1 MSRLILTRIFLCAI
15 ASVVLYACTEQRSGS
30 IGVPLPKAYPRVA
43 LYDTIYR
50 DAGLPLGFQVNTG
63 AVISNAKQHESK
75 SENQWIDIT
84 YPAYGLTLHCTF
96 IPVDESTRAQVTAN
110 RLERMSLNI
119 GDSYAEQTDL
129 TSTNGCSTVIINTL
143 GRTLTPLQFLSIGEK
158 WIVSGAAKFVA
169 DSVTPDSV
177 HPLIEAVKTDIIH
190 AAKSL
195 R

>member
-1 MSRLILTRIFLCAI
+1 MSRLILTRIFLCTI
-15 ASVVLYACTEQRSGS
+15 ASVVLYACTEQESGS

-50 DAGLPLGFQVNTG
+50 DAGLPMDFQVNANT
-63 AVISNAKQHESK
+63 VISNTKHQESK
-75 SENQWIDIT
+75 SENQWIDIS

-96 IPVDESTRAQVTAN
+96 IPIDESTRDHVTAN

-119 GDSYAEQTDL
+119 GDSYAEQTEL
-129 TSTNGCSTVIINTL
+129 TNTNGCSTVIINTF
-143 GRTLTPLQFLSIGEK
+143 GRTMTPLQFLSIGEK
-158 WIVSGAAKFVA
+158 WIISGAAKFVA
-169 DSVTPDSV
+169 DSVAPDSV
-177 HPLIEAVKTDIIH
+177 RPLIEAVKTDIIH